1 MNKNSNKKVFG
12 CRKVFDNIRIGKK
25 DTGIKKRLNSGNLT
39 IRKSNKLMKG
49 VSYGND
55 LNFQRYMLYL
65 DKLHEEEE
73 LNLKN
78 ENLKEKKIKDL
89 NELNKNNILSKKISF
104 TDFENKFKINPY
116 LLQYFDYY
124 DIQKINRIEVERNLK
139 NENKSTIKL
148 ENTNS
153 DDSEEEKIDRK
164 ERN

>member
-78 ENLKEKKIKDL
+78 ENLKEKK
-89 NELNKNNILSKKISF
+89 N
-104 TDFENKFKINPY
+104 
-116 LLQYFDYY
+116 
-124 DIQKINRIEVERNLK
+124 
-139 NENKSTIKL
+139 
-148 ENTNS
+148 
-153 DDSEEEKIDRK
+153 
-164 ERN
+164 